1 MKLRRNF
8 NNSGNRKSKEEIYKK
23 TANRKANQKGCS
35 TKGK

>member
-1 MKLRRNF
+1 MKLGRNF
-8 NNSGNRKSKEEIYKK
+8 SNSGNRKSKEEIYKK

>member
-8 NNSGNRKSKEEIYKK
+8 SNSGNRKSKEEIYKK